1 VENETDET
9 LGEVKRDIRL
19 HVWRNIPRRDIFRK
33 DTKIIV
39 VVEEMKLIVRHDFV
53 LRNPAY
59 QKVHHA

>member
-1 VENETDET
+1 VENEPDET

-19 HVWRNIPRRDIFRK
+19 HDWRNIPRRDIFRK
-33 DTKIIV
+33 DTKIIA
-39 VVEEMKLIVRHDFV
+39 VVEEMKLIVRHDLV